1 MEGFG
6 KLGVLPLL
14 YKVTGQVDEEISGTF
29 AQSMLTDPL
38 RLLDDQ
44 SGSFVCWSTLPRLM
58 TGYTKQD
65 D

>member
-1 MEGFG
+1 MEGFE
-6 KLGVLPLL
+6 KPGVLE
-14 YKVTGQVDEEISGTF
+14 KVTGQVDEEILGTF
-29 AQSMLTDPL
+29 AQSMPKDPL

-44 SGSFVCWSTLPRLM
+44 SGSFVCWSTLPRLI